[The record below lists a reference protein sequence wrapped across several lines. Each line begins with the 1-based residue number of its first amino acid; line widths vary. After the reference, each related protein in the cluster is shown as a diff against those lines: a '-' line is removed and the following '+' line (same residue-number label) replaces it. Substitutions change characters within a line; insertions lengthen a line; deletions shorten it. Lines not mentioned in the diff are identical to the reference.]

1 MTDDKSRHLALSY
14 KINEMMRHYDELPP
28 ETKEEILR
36 FFKTPERI
44 TALRLNPFR
53 FSKRKNSNNSLYIM
67 V

>member
-1 MTDDKSRHLALSY
+1 MSEQNSRHLALAY

-28 ETKEEILR
+28 QTKEEILR

-44 TALRLNPFR
+44 TSLRLNPFT
-53 FSKRKNSNNSLYIM
+53 FSKQKKDNSSLFIL

>member
-1 MTDDKSRHLALSY
+1 MMDDKTRHVALSY
-14 KINEMMRHYDELPP
+14 KINEMMRHYEDLPL

-44 TALRLNPFR
+44 TYLNLNPFSFAR
-53 FSKRKNSNNSLYIM
+53 QKKSNNSLYIM